1 MADMQMK
8 LYNCAPTPAS
18 SPNDGLESSDEV
30 KVITASQVA
39 EVRILSFEILL
50 INIFKMFNKISGIV
64 VRT

>member
-39 EVRILSFEILL
+39 EVRIF
-50 INIFKMFNKISGIV
+50 IF
-64 VRT
+64 